1 MASPY
6 VILTTS
12 LTAVA
17 VVYAFWC
24 SIRIGKQS
32 GRIREHVQKEA
43 PEEWSKLN
51 VLVRNWNN
59 GQAGIMLL
67 YKKGLV
73 QYPGFEAE
81 VQQLRGLERKM
92 LWGVGVG
99 VVCIGLAVAGTELF
113 GWQW

>member
-6 VILTTS
+6 VILTSSAT
-12 LTAVA
+12 A

-24 SIRIGKQS
+24 SIRIAKQS
-32 GRIREHVQKEA
+32 GRIRERLKKEA
-43 PEEWSKLN
+43 PEAWSQLN
-51 VLVRNWNN
+51 VIVRNWNN
-59 GQAGIMLL
+59 GQAGIMFLQ
-67 YKKGLV
+67 KKKLAD
-73 QYPGFEAE
+73 YPGFEEE

-99 VVCIGLAVAGTELF
+99 VVCIGLAVAGTELL

>member
-6 VILTTS
+6 VILTT
-12 LTAVA
+12 LGTAAA

-32 GRIREHVQKEA
+32 GRIREHLQREA
-43 PEEWSKLN
+43 PEAWSKLN

-59 GQAGIMLL
+59 GQAGILFL
-67 YKKGLV
+67 HKKKLV
-73 QYPGFEAE
+73 DYPGFEQE
-81 VQQLRGLERKM
+81 VQQLRSLERKM
-92 LWGVGVG
+92 LWGIGLGVA
-99 VVCIGLAVAGTELF
+99 CIGLVVAGTELL